1 MVMEQMLSCVASSN
15 KKQLFAM
22 AGNVELLHHRSTEAS
37 RCMSSQLMVEVEDF
51 CPLWRQVAAG
61 YVLHVGEAA
70 EGKLRVGDTVSADVD
85 TIRRK
90 RIVPNHTFTHVLNF
104 ALREARLRFSA
115 ASVHL
120 PLLHRLCL

>member
-1 MVMEQMLSCVASSN
+1 
-15 KKQLFAM
+15 
-22 AGNVELLHHRSTEAS
+22 
-37 RCMSSQLMVEVEDF
+37 MSSQPMVEIEDF
-51 CPLWRQVAAG
+51 CPLWWQVAAG

-70 EGKLRVGDTVSADVD
+70 EGTLRVGDTVSADVD

-104 ALREARLRFSA
+104 ALREACLRFSA